1 MKNAQCGDGSA
12 DTCIV
17 SGPTCSN
24 QFMLKNNNL
33 PFSGPGNVVYLKTL
47 PASMQS
53 VNHGAVDRKTQE
65 RINLELS
72 CFCVSLLFNGRPGK
86 ERLVMLVRGHTLE
99 ELADTGA
106 TLKLSPWHE
115 TKDNPFPKLKIF
127 EAHGPGVSGWWAEIE
142 QGVMAYLSF
151 SGLYGLEA
159 HDIACLLSE
168 SQFPDPLL
176 IAWADEAIVNRT
188 LSIDDVCATIPE
200 EARQYLG
207 PNFRTG
213 ARILRLAN
221 DGGTDDKALFSA
233 YEFDKDMTPHFD

>member
-1 MKNAQCGDGSA
+1 MNHFNCCDENTVISIS
-12 DTCIV
+12 TR
-17 SGPTCSN
+17 PNCSN
-24 QFMLKNNNL
+24 QFMHKNNKL
-33 PFSGPGNVVYLKTL
+33 PTNGPGNVVYLKTL

-53 VNHGAVDRKTQE
+53 VCQGVQDRKTQD

-86 ERLVMLVRGHTLE
+86 ERLVMLVRGHTRE
-99 ELADTGA
+99 ELIATGA

-115 TKDNPFPKLKIF
+115 TKDNPFPKLKIY

-142 QGVMAYLSF
+142 DGVLAYLSF

-159 HDIACLLSE
+159 HDIACLLAE